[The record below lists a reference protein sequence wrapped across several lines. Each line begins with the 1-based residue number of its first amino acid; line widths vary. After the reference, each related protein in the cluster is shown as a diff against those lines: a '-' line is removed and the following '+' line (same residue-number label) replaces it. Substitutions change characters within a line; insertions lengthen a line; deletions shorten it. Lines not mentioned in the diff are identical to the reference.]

1 MNKQT
6 TVLPK
11 SNEF

>member
-1 MNKQT
+1 MIQT

-11 SNEF
+11 HS